1 MQAALTG
8 HLVLSTLHTNDA
20 VGAVTRLIDMGVEPY
35 LLSSA
40 LLGVVG
46 QRLVR
51 TICPSCKADFLAP
64 TELTEQFGWQDQG
77 DIKLA
82 RGAGCD
88 DCYDSGFKGRMGIH
102 EVLKADSELQK
113 LIISSPTRDELSDY
127 LGGRG
132 FRNLF
137 ADGLARALERRT
149 TVEEVSRVT
158 SI

>member
-1 MQAALTG
+1 
-8 HLVLSTLHTNDA
+8 
-20 VGAVTRLIDMGVEPY
+20 MGVEPY

-51 TICPSCKADFLAP
+51 TICPGCNAEFLAP
-64 TELTEQFGWQDQG
+64 PEIVRQFDWQGKG

-82 RGAGCD
+82 RGKGCD
-88 DCYDSGFKGRMGIH
+88 ECYDSGFKGRMGIH
-102 EVLKADSELQK
+102 EILKTDPDLQK
-113 LIISSPTRDELSDY
+113 LIISSPSRDELTEY
-127 LGGRG
+127 LEGRG

-149 TVEEVSRVT
+149 TIEEVSRVT